1 LTASQELR
9 YEAPGLKKGYLMM
22 NTPIKKIVFLTFLLL
37 FLIPSSLLMAQSAQ
51 KKRFVIIDAAHG
63 GIDGG
68 VSVTD
73 KVREKEMTLILSQL
87 LQKELAKMP
96 GIQVQMTR
104 TSDKT
109 LSSADRRKIA
119 TEAPP
124 DALLI
129 SIHLNAGFGKNAT
142 GYEIYFPGF
151 KTAPEDKGGS
161 KAILKDMVRN
171 KSLNDSVRFAQV
183 IQRNME
189 HVFPRKGRG
198 LRDAPMPILSDLT
211 MTAAVLEMGFATN
224 MDDRKK
230 IMDEKTQQAI
240 AQALSKSIR
249 DFF

>member
-1 LTASQELR
+1 
-9 YEAPGLKKGYLMM
+9 M
-22 NTPIKKIVFLTFLLL
+22 NTPIKRIAFLTFLLL
-37 FLIPSSLLMAQSAQ
+37 FLIPSSLLLAQSGQ

-73 KVREKEMTLILSQL
+73 KVREKEITLILSQL

-119 TEAPP
+119 TEAPA
-124 DALLI
+124 DALFI
-129 SIHLNAGFGKNAT
+129 SLHLNAGFGKNAT

-161 KAILKDMVRN
+161 KAILKDMVMN
-171 KSLNDSVRFAQV
+171 KSLNDSVRFAQG

-198 LRDAPMPILSDLT
+198 LRDASMPILSDLT
-211 MTAAVLEMGFATN
+211 MTAVALEMGFATN

>member
-1 LTASQELR
+1 ML
-9 YEAPGLKKGYLMM
+9 
-22 NTPIKKIVFLTFLLL
+22 NTPIKRIAFLAFLLF
-37 FLIPSSLLMAQSAQ
+37 FLIPSSLTMAQSGQ

-73 KVREKEMTLILSQL
+73 KVREKDITLILSQL

-119 TEAPP
+119 AEAPT
-124 DALLI
+124 DALFI
-129 SIHLNAGFGKNAT
+129 SLHLNAGFGKNAT
-142 GYEIYFPGF
+142 GYELYFPGF

-161 KAILKDMVRN
+161 KAILKDMVMN

-189 HVFPRKGRG
+189 QVFPRKGRG

-211 MTAAVLEMGFATN
+211 MTAVVLEIGFATHV
-224 MDDRKK
+224 DDRKK
-230 IMDEKTQQAI
+230 IMDVKTQQAI
-240 AQALSKSIR
+240 AQALSKGIR
-249 DFF
+249 DYF